1 MFCFYTYLLMSEPH
15 LSSTKAY
22 SRVKSR
28 RDTRYQVS
36 VIPSSVPRSR
46 GFEPTTFWRFGKS
59 VDQFTD
65 SYDVFLN
72 FTLNYILC
80 MAQIRGKR
88 FLRSVRILTPRIVI
102 WETTCIGY
110 FDASIKKPF
119 MRRPL
124 VTKTSQHHN
133 IPGY

>member
-1 MFCFYTYLLMSEPH
+1 MIRLYAWLLMSDLH

-36 VIPSSVPRSR
+36 VIPSSVARSR
-46 GFEPTTFWRFGKS
+46 GFEVEPTTFWRFGKS

-65 SYDVFLN
+65 SYDVFFN
-72 FTLNYILC
+72 FKLNYILC

-88 FLRSVRILTPRIVI
+88 FLRSFRILTPRIVI

-119 MRRPL
+119 MRRP
-124 VTKTSQHHN
+124 
-133 IPGY
+133 

>member
-1 MFCFYTYLLMSEPH
+1 MIRLYAWLLKSDLH

-65 SYDVFLN
+65 SYDVF
-72 FTLNYILC
+72 FYFKLNYILC

-102 WETTCIGY
+102 WETNCIGY
-110 FDASIKKPF
+110 FDASIKKTLHAT
-119 MRRPL
+119 PL
-124 VTKTSQHHN
+124 SNQNV
-133 IPGY
+133 PAP